1 MLDQIILSGAD
12 RLDVGDQLA
21 DHIELVIA
29 GKDDFFDA
37 GFFHGTVGLPGRLL
51 FPQGVDEFLQN
62 IQKAVFLQDVAP
74 DIAGH
79 VVPLNG
85 GISGAAVVSGTV
97 GSLIEGQKE
106 SLFTFEPGGHGAL
119 IQIHRHEDEEPM
131 VEFKCGFPVVPIIL
145 PLMDA
150 VFDALP
156 GQLILEFQA
165 ENRDAVDGEH
175 HVDAVVVAF
184 GIVPLA
190 DALTAILMI
199 FLHEFGV
206 EGGFRAEEADFQVIA
221 AVFETVPQDM
231 EDSVHLNRFFKAF
244 VEVLAGLFVALFFQP
259 RPCSRLGA
267 LDEGDQ
273 GLQVESLAG
282 GFGAVVSGIGGFLPA
297 ALGGDQERFDI
308 LFKIFFGIVV
318 HITLLHRQ
326 I

>member
-1 MLDQIILSGAD
+1 
-12 RLDVGDQLA
+12 
-21 DHIELVIA
+21 
-29 GKDDFFDA
+29 
-37 GFFHGTVGLPGRLL
+37 
-51 FPQGVDEFLQN
+51 
-62 IQKAVFLQDVAP
+62 
-74 DIAGH
+74 
-79 VVPLNG
+79 
-85 GISGAAVVSGTV
+85 
-97 GSLIEGQKE
+97 
-106 SLFTFEPGGHGAL
+106 
-119 IQIHRHEDEEPM
+119 M
-131 VEFKCGFPVVPIIL
+131 VEFECGFPVVPVVL

-175 HVDAVVVAF
+175 HIDAVVVAF

-190 DALTAILMI
+190 DALAAILTI

-221 AVFETVPQDM
+221 AVFETVPQNM
-231 EDSVHLNRFFKAF
+231 EDSIHLNRLFKAF

-273 GLQVESLAG
+273 GLQIESLAG
-282 GFGAVVSGIGGFLPA
+282 GFGAVVSGIGGFLPT